1 MFKIYNTE
9 LEYFYHSYNSTK
21 HNERCV
27 EVSLAF
33 DFLKRFKYESV
44 IEIGAVVPY
53 YCDNIIHTVYDIVDP
68 YEKCIRTDLTKTNF
82 SFDNL
87 NVLSISTIEHI
98 GNGDYGL
105 EIDRNAGIIFL
116 KKIINESKN
125 YLITFPWGYNKLFDN
140 QILENKI
147 NFTLVK
153 RISEFEWI
161 HDITNNID
169 DILYN
174 YPYSNGNSVILITNI
189 KYN

>member
-9 LEYFYHSYNSTK
+9 LDYFYHYYNNTK
-21 HNERCV
+21 YNERSV
-27 EVSLAF
+27 EIPLAF
-33 DFLKRFKYESV
+33 DFLKRFNDKNA

-53 YCDNIIHTVYDIVDP
+53 YCDNIIHDVYDIADP

-82 SFDNL
+82 SFENL

-125 YLITFPWGYNKLFDN
+125 YLITFPWGFNKSFDN
-140 QILENKI
+140 QILDNKI
-147 NFTLVK
+147 NFTLIK
-153 RISEFEWI
+153 RVSEFEWM
-161 HDITNNID
+161 HDITNNVD

-174 YPYSNGNSVILITNI
+174 HPYCCGNSVILITNI
-189 KYN
+189 KYY